1 MIHPTVTMI
10 VFSIYCINTSLVPRV
25 TTGKNCTRNVY
36 VGSARVWNSQMPQR
50 STEVTLGNLYAVS
63 SSVLNLAYFSLIF
76 CFFKEGE
83 PHLN

>member
-1 MIHPTVTMI
+1 MLPKIHEVVIHPTVTMI

-25 TTGKNCTRNVY
+25 TTGKNCTRNVC

-63 SSVLNLAYFSLIF
+63 SSVLNLAYFS
-76 CFFKEGE
+76 
-83 PHLN
+83 